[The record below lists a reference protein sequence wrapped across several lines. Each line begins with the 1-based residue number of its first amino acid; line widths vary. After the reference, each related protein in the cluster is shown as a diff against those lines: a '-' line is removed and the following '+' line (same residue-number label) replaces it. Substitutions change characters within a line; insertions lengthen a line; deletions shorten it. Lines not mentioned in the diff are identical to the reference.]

1 MEKNVDLLNL
11 FKEKKYSELI
21 YIIEYELSESQKN
34 LSVINLLG
42 VSRLLQKERTTKD
55 IALAIE
61 NFKTVYLKEKKPE
74 ISSQAFRNFV
84 NASADLYDLEKKS
97 LNIEKAFDYVR
108 RSDGLERT
116 KDLAIQYSNMA
127 VEAALKL
134 EKSPS
139 RDAMI
144 RLARKVVEQV

>member
-61 NFKTVYLKEKKPE
+61 NFKTVY
-74 ISSQAFRNFV
+74 
-84 NASADLYDLEKKS
+84 
-97 LNIEKAFDYVR
+97 
-108 RSDGLERT
+108 
-116 KDLAIQYSNMA
+116 
-127 VEAALKL
+127 
-134 EKSPS
+134 
-139 RDAMI
+139 
-144 RLARKVVEQV
+144 